1 MSILDTFDGEGEE
14 ILRPDMIFEHTD
26 DIPKK
31 LIVVFNIN
39 TVNSMLKRF
48 DCTECSARMSAG
60 QNIPIYSLEYKGETI
75 GFYLSPIGSA
85 AAVGIMEEIAF
96 KKDKKLLFF
105 GSCGSL
111 DKEISSGKLL
121 IPEEAYRDEGT
132 SYHYAPPSDYIKIK
146 SADRLAEVFDEINVP
161 YSKTKIWTTD
171 AFYRETKRNMLARK
185 AEGCSAVDMECSAL
199 MACAQF
205 RGYEVYEF
213 VYAADCLDGDEWDM
227 RILGSGEK
235 DLCDMMADIAL
246 ETIIR
251 L

>member
-1 MSILDTFDGEGEE
+1 MSLFDSFDINGEE
-14 ILRPDMIFEHTD
+14 ILRPDMLFEHTD

-31 LIVVFNIN
+31 LIVVFNVN
-39 TVNSMLKRF
+39 TMNSMLERF
-48 DCTECSARMSAG
+48 EFTECSARMSAG
-60 QNIPIYSLEYKGETI
+60 ITIPIYSLNYKCERI
-75 GFYLSPIGSA
+75 GCYLSPIGSA

-111 DKEISSGKLL
+111 DKDISSGNLL
-121 IPEEAYRDEGT
+121 IPYEAYRDEGT
-132 SYHYAPPSDYIKIK
+132 SFHYAPPSDYITVIT
-146 SADRLAEVFDEINVP
+146 ADRLAEVFDELEIP
-161 YSKTKIWTTD
+161 YRKTKIWTTD
-171 AFYRETKRNMLARK
+171 AIYRETKRNMLARK
-185 AEGCSAVDMECSAL
+185 AEGCSAVDMECAAL

-227 RILGSGEK
+227 RILGNGEK
-235 DLCDMMADIAL
+235 DICGTMADIAI

>member
-1 MSILDTFDGEGEE
+1 MSIVDTFDSESEE
-14 ILRPDMIFEHTD
+14 ILRPDMIFQHTD
-26 DIPKK
+26 DIPIK
-31 LIVVFNIN
+31 LIAVFNIN
-39 TVNSMLKRF
+39 TVNSLLDRY
-48 DCTECSARMSAG
+48 DCKKCSARMSAG
-60 QNIPIYSLEYKGETI
+60 QNIPIYSLEHKGKTI

-85 AAVGIMEEIAF
+85 ASVGIMEEIAF
-96 KKDKKLLFF
+96 KKDKKILFF

-111 DKEISSGKLL
+111 DKDISSGKLL
-121 IPEEAYRDEGT
+121 VPTEAYRDEGT
-132 SYHYAPPSDYIKIK
+132 SYHYAPPSDYITIK

-161 YSKTKIWTTD
+161 YCKTRIWTTD
-171 AFYRETKRNMLARK
+171 AFYRETKKNMLARK

-213 VYAADCLDGDEWDM
+213 VYTADCLDGDAWDM
-227 RILGSGEK
+227 RILGNGEK
-235 DLCDMMADIAL
+235 DICGMMSDIAL

>member
-1 MSILDTFDGEGEE
+1 MSIVDTFDSESEE
-14 ILRPDMIFEHTD
+14 ILRPDMIFQHTD

-31 LIVVFNIN
+31 LIAVFNIN
-39 TVNSMLKRF
+39 TVNSLLDRY
-48 DCTECSARMSAG
+48 DCKKCSARMSAG

-96 KKDKKLLFF
+96 KKDKKILFF

-111 DKEISSGKLL
+111 VKYISSGKLL
-121 IPEEAYRDEGT
+121 VPTEAYRDEGT
-132 SYHYAPPSDYIKIK
+132 SYHYAPPSDYITIK

-161 YSKTKIWTTD
+161 YCKTRIWTTD
-171 AFYRETKRNMLARK
+171 AFYRETKKNMLARK

-213 VYAADCLDGDEWDM
+213 VYTADCLDGDAWDM
-227 RILGSGEK
+227 RILGNGEK
-235 DLCDMMADIAL
+235 DICGMMSDIAL

>member
-1 MSILDTFDGEGEE
+1 MSLLDSFDKDGEE
-14 ILRPDMIFEHTD
+14 ILRPDMIFAHTD
-26 DIPKK
+26 DIPQK

-39 TVNSMLKRF
+39 TVNSMLERY

-60 QNIPIYSLEYKGETI
+60 LTIPVYSFNYKGDTI

-111 DKEISSGKLL
+111 DKDVSSGKLL
-121 IPEEAYRDEGT
+121 VPTEAYRDEGT
-132 SYHYAPPSDYIKIK
+132 SYHYAPASDYITIK
-146 SADRLAEVFDEINVP
+146 SADRLAEVFDELNVP
-161 YSKTKIWTTD
+161 YCKTKVWTTD

-185 AEGCSAVDMECSAL
+185 AEGCSAVDMECAAL

-235 DLCDMMADIAL
+235 DICGTMADIAI

>member
-1 MSILDTFDGEGEE
+1 MSILDTFDGDGEE
-14 ILRPDMIFEHTD
+14 ILRPDMIFEHTE

-31 LIVVFNIN
+31 LISVFNIN
-39 TVNSMLKRF
+39 SVNSLLDRY
-48 DCTECSARMSAG
+48 DCAKCSARMSAG
-60 QNIPIYSLEYKGETI
+60 QNIPIYSLEYKGEKI

-85 AAVGIMEEIAF
+85 ASVGIMEEIAF
-96 KKDKKLLFF
+96 RKDKKLLFF

-111 DKEISSGKLL
+111 DKDISSGKLL
-121 IPEEAYRDEGT
+121 IPAEAYRDEGT

-161 YSKTKIWTTD
+161 YCKTKIWTTD

-227 RILGSGEK
+227 RILGNGEK
-235 DLCDMMADIAL
+235 DLCDMMTDIAL

>member
-1 MSILDTFDGEGEE
+1 MSIVDTFDSESEE
-14 ILRPDMIFEHTD
+14 ILRPDMIFQHTD

-31 LIVVFNIN
+31 LIAVFNIN
-39 TVNSMLKRF
+39 TVNSLLDRY
-48 DCTECSARMSAG
+48 DCKKCSARMSAG

-75 GFYLSPIGSA
+75 GFYLSPIGGA
-85 AAVGIMEEIAF
+85 ASVGIMEEIAF
-96 KKDKKLLFF
+96 KKDKKILFF

-111 DKEISSGKLL
+111 DKDISSGKLL
-121 IPEEAYRDEGT
+121 VPIEAYRDEGT
-132 SYHYAPPSDYIKIK
+132 SYHYAPSSDYITIK

-161 YSKTKIWTTD
+161 YCKTRIWTTD
-171 AFYRETKRNMLARK
+171 AFYRETKKNMLARK

-213 VYAADCLDGDEWDM
+213 VYTADCLDGDAWDM
-227 RILGSGEK
+227 RILGNGEK
-235 DLCDMMADIAL
+235 DICGMMSDIAL

>member
-1 MSILDTFDGEGEE
+1 MSIVDTFDSESEE
-14 ILRPDMIFEHTD
+14 ILRPDMIFQHTD

-31 LIVVFNIN
+31 LIAVFNIN
-39 TVNSMLKRF
+39 TVNSLLDRY
-48 DCTECSARMSAG
+48 DCKKCSARMSAG
-60 QNIPIYSLEYKGETI
+60 QNIPIYSLEYKDETI

-96 KKDKKLLFF
+96 KKDKKILFF

-111 DKEISSGKLL
+111 DKDISSGKLL
-121 IPEEAYRDEGT
+121 VPTEAYRDEGT
-132 SYHYAPPSDYIKIK
+132 SYHYAPPSDYITIK

-161 YSKTKIWTTD
+161 YCKTKIWTTD
-171 AFYRETKRNMLARK
+171 AFYRETKKNMLARK

-199 MACAQF
+199 MASAQF
-205 RGYEVYEF
+205 RSYEVYEF
-213 VYAADCLDGDEWDM
+213 VYTADCLDGDAWDM
-227 RILGSGEK
+227 RILGNGEK
-235 DLCDMMADIAL
+235 DICGMMSDIAL

>member
-1 MSILDTFDGEGEE
+1 MSIVDTFDSKSEE
-14 ILRPDMIFEHTD
+14 ILRPDMIFQHTD

-31 LIVVFNIN
+31 LIAVFNIN
-39 TVNSMLKRF
+39 TVNSLLDRY
-48 DCTECSARMSAG
+48 DCKKCSARMSAG

-96 KKDKKLLFF
+96 KKDKKILFY

-111 DKEISSGKLL
+111 DKDISSGKLL
-121 IPEEAYRDEGT
+121 VPTEAYRDEGT
-132 SYHYAPPSDYIKIK
+132 SYHYAPPSDYITIK

-161 YSKTKIWTTD
+161 YCKTRIWTTD
-171 AFYRETKRNMLARK
+171 AFYRETKKNMLARK

-213 VYAADCLDGDEWDM
+213 VYTADCLDGDAWDM
-227 RILGSGEK
+227 RILGNGEK
-235 DLCDMMADIAL
+235 DICGMMSDIAL